1 MVVEIIGT
9 IIFGAVIGMLARL
22 VLPGRQNISAIVT
35 VILGVLGALIGYWLW
50 GMMGGGDTS
59 GIDWIRWIISIIAA
73 AVLVVAY
80 IAFTGRSRS
89 TSSLSTTR
97 RAPPTGRR
105 PFACPARSSV
115 RGAPDRPVGKA
126 CQEGELLARHTRS
139 GSRPPV
145 RGGPC
150 GGCARR

>member
-1 MVVEIIGT
+1 MVLEIIGT

-22 VLPGRQNISAIVT
+22 VLPGRQNISALVT

-50 GMMGGGDTS
+50 GMMGGGDTG

-89 TSSLSTTR
+89 SK
-97 RAPPTGRR
+97 
-105 PFACPARSSV
+105 V
-115 RGAPDRPVGKA
+115 
-126 CQEGELLARHTRS
+126 
-139 GSRPPV
+139 
-145 RGGPC
+145 
-150 GGCARR
+150 

>member
-22 VLPGRQNISAIVT
+22 VLPGRQNISALVT

-50 GMMGGGDTS
+50 GMMGGGDTG
-59 GIDWIRWIISIIAA
+59 GIDWIRWIISIVAA

-89 TSSLSTTR
+89 TH
-97 RAPPTGRR
+97 
-105 PFACPARSSV
+105 V
-115 RGAPDRPVGKA
+115 
-126 CQEGELLARHTRS
+126 
-139 GSRPPV
+139 
-145 RGGPC
+145 
-150 GGCARR
+150 